1 MSLYLGNTKVTPIIK
16 EAGASG
22 DIITTVNKTGS
33 AVSAGDKVW
42 VNKVGADYVLTDL
55 YTKTGGQKVL
65 NPELKSASA
74 TLPTIS
80 SEFVATSFTNSNN
93 LGGTF
98 TIPGANFG
106 NFTLYMKAKMPSVT
120 SGTQSLLSG
129 HLDLRYHC
137 GSQKLQTYDD
147 GLKDLISSVSRSGIY
162 YIKINVN
169 GTTRT
174 FSISTD
180 NENWTSAS
188 ITATSLADKT
198 AINMYYGYSPYTSN
212 IYLSN
217 GSLYLEDIYI
227 KDETSGQVLWRAVE
241 EHISS
246 QITPNTITGFATANI
261 ADGASG
267 SVLTI
272 LPSEE

>member
-1 MSLYLGNTKVTPIIK
+1 MLELIDELV
-16 EAGASG
+16 SG
-22 DIITTVNKTGS
+22 VATTGGGGSSFDTITAVNKTGS
-33 AVSAGDKVW
+33 AVSAGDKVYI
-42 VNKVGADYVLTDL
+42 NKVGADYVLTDL

-65 NPELKSASA
+65 NPELKSSSA

-80 SEFVATSFTNSNN
+80 SEFEVTNFTNSNN

-98 TIPGANFG
+98 TIPSINYG
-106 NFTLYMKAKMPSVT
+106 NFTLYMKAKMPSTT

-147 GLKDLISSVSRSGIY
+147 GLKDLISSVSRNTVY
-162 YIKINVN
+162 YIKLNVN

-174 FSISTD
+174 FSISSD
-180 NENWTSAS
+180 NVNWTSAS
-188 ITATSLADKT
+188 ITSTSLADKT

-212 IYLSN
+212 IYLSS

-246 QITPNTITGFATANI
+246 QITPNTITGFATQNI
-261 ADGASG
+261 ADNASG
-267 SVLTI
+267 SVKTVL
-272 LPSEE
+272 